1 MQPYLIMLFLFRLLS
16 VVPLPWLHRLGSV
29 LGVAVYA
36 LSASYRR
43 HVRENLRQALGE
55 EGERL
60 AFAVA
65 RESGK
70 QMVEIARVW
79 LGPLEGVLAS
89 VKEVKGWE
97 HVLAAQEAGNGLVFL
112 TPHLGC
118 FEIVSLYLSQ
128 SAPISILYRKP
139 KMASLQLLLEQ
150 GRARGGQKL
159 APADLSGVRTLIKAL
174 RNNEA
179 VGLLPDQAPKTG
191 EGLWLNFFGKP
202 AYTMTLAARLSETK
216 AVTLLTW
223 GERLPNGE
231 GYRIHFQPLSTL
243 LDGDTV
249 TRAAQINAQVERLI
263 LSCPTQYLWGYNR
276 YKHPAGAELPPESLR
291 EGSSQ

>member
-1 MQPYLIMLFLFRLLS
+1 MLTLFRVLS
-16 VVPLPWLHRLGSV
+16 RFPLPWLHRIGAALG
-29 LGVAVYA
+29 AVVFL

-43 HVRENLRQALGE
+43 HIRGNLRQAMGA
-55 EGERL
+55 EGEKL
-60 AFAVA
+60 AFRVA
-65 RESGK
+65 IESGK
-70 QMVEIARVW
+70 QMAEIARVW
-79 LGPLEGVLAS
+79 LSPLDQVLAS
-89 VKEVKGWE
+89 VKEVRGGE
-97 HVLAAQEAGNGLVFL
+97 LVQAAREAGNGLVFL

-139 KMASLQLLLEQ
+139 KMASLQQLLET

-191 EGLWLNFFGKP
+191 EGVWLDFFGKP

-216 AVTLLTW
+216 ATTLLTW

-231 GYRIHFQPLSTL
+231 GYRIHFQPLSDL
-243 LDGDTV
+243 LTGDTLS
-249 TRAAQINAQVERLI
+249 RAAQINAQIEQLI
-263 LSCPTQYLWGYNR
+263 LSCPIQYLWGYNR
-276 YKHPAGAELPPESLR
+276 YKHPAGAELPPSAVVQGE
-291 EGSSQ
+291 EFTQ

>member
-1 MQPYLIMLFLFRLLS
+1 MFFFFRLLS
-16 VVPLPWLHRLGSV
+16 RLSLPCLHRIGAV
-29 LGVAVYA
+29 LGIGVYL
-36 LSASYRR
+36 LSGTYRR
-43 HVRENLRQALGE
+43 HVRANLHQALGE
-55 EGERL
+55 KGDQI
-60 AFAVA
+60 AFTAA
-65 RESGK
+65 AESGK

-79 LGPLEGVLAS
+79 LSPLDEVLAS
-89 VKEVKGWE
+89 VKEVRGWE

-118 FEIVSLYLSQ
+118 FEIVSLFLSQ

-191 EGLWLNFFGKP
+191 EGMWLNFFGKP

-223 GERLPNGE
+223 GERLPNGA
-231 GYRIHFQPLSTL
+231 GYRIHFHPLSAL
-243 LDGDTV
+243 LSGDTV
-249 TRAAQINAQVERLI
+249 TRAAQINEQVEQLI

-276 YKHPAGAELPPESLR
+276 YKHPAGAELPPTERSA
-291 EGSSQ
+291 E